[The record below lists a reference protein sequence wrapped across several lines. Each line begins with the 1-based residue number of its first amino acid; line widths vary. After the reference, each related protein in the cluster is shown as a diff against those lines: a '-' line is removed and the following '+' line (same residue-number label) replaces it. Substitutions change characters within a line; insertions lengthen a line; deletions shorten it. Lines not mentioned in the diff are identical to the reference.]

1 MVALAVGNL
10 LAVLGFAAGVSEAT
24 HAAWRDHGEDV
35 KVTSEGG
42 RPLDGAAARLMR
54 TTPGVAAVD
63 PMFVTDISVG
73 GEEAFFWSVRRQTMF
88 RYRVAQGRWF
98 TADEEQGRAR
108 VAVAER
114 NIARATGLQVGNRV
128 QVDTA
133 GGPVTLRIVGISA
146 NQQENGAVLFVPITT
161 ARDVLGSAQ
170 AAAND
175 YWVKTETGEHRLV
188 ERVTTRLEDTL
199 TAAGYQVATEIEY
212 VDEADNVAANRTITT
227 SIAVLGFLI
236 VAISMVGLANTVT
249 MNVIERTRE
258 IGVMRCIG
266 ARGRDVRR
274 IFATEGLVLAL
285 AGWLLGIP
293 IGFLLDCLLVWL
305 LKRVLNVDVPVAFP
319 LSNVVLALVGTLL
332 ISLVIMILPLR
343 RAVRSRPGDA
353 LRYA

>member
-1 MVALAVGNL
+1 M
-10 LAVLGFAAGVSEAT
+10 
-24 HAAWRDHGEDV
+24 

-42 RPLDGAAARLMR
+42 RPLDEGAARLMR
-54 TTPGVAAVD
+54 ATPGVAKVD
-63 PMFVTDISVG
+63 PMFVTDVVVG
-73 GEEAFFWSVRRQTMF
+73 GEDAFFWSVRQQTMF
-88 RYRVAQGRWF
+88 RYRIADGRWF
-98 TADEEQGRAR
+98 TAGEAQGGAR

-114 NIARATGLQVGNRV
+114 NIARVTGLRVGSRV
-128 QVDTA
+128 RVDTA
-133 GGPVTLRIVGISA
+133 GGPVALRIVGISA

-161 ARDVLGSAQ
+161 AREVLGSAQ

-175 YWVKTETGEHRLV
+175 YWVKTATGDHGLV
-188 ERVTTRLEDTL
+188 DRVTTQLEDTL

-236 VAISMVGLANTVT
+236 VAISMVGLANAIT

-258 IGVMRCIG
+258 IGILRCIG

-274 IFATEGLVLAL
+274 IFATEGLTLAL

-293 IGFLLDCLLVWL
+293 IGFLLDCFLVWL
-305 LKRVLNVDVPVAFP
+305 LQRVLNVDVPVAFP
-319 LSNVVLALVGTLL
+319 VSNVVLALIGTVL
-332 ISLVIMILPLR
+332 ISLLIMLLPLR
-343 RAVRSRPGDA
+343 RAVRFKPGEA